1 MEDSLSCE
9 KDPRSNPV
17 VSPSLSSQGAAE
29 WFGGGTTPF
38 EELLSLLPLQTRHVE
53 RSEQED
59 SKGIA
64 PPPAGR
70 RTLNL
75 PADPLCVRERPVGAR
90 SLPELCLFFFFSSS
104 LKLAPFRGSL
114 CFATGAPSCLLVCM
128 RKTESELLQ
137 ARRFSGRTDLSQ
149 HFASL
154 TELLYREK
162 RVIFVLLLSVPFFFF
177 FFWGAMFSD
186 RLESSWFCV
195 RVCVCVRVCLSEC
208 VGVCIYIS
216 VRGCVARSWWQEAP
230 FFSNK
235 ETWRQPK
242 IFFC

>member
-1 MEDSLSCE
+1 MEDSLSW

-53 RSEQED
+53 RSEQEN

-90 SLPELCLFFFFSSS
+90 SLPELCLFFFFSFS
-104 LKLAPFRGSL
+104 LKLAPFREASVSPPG
-114 CFATGAPSCLLVCM
+114 PLLVCLFVWGK
-128 RKTESELLQ
+128 RSLNFCKRGVFRGGQTWVSTLPHWLNYCTERRELFL
-137 ARRFSGRTDLSQ
+137 FSFSLS
-149 HFASL
+149 L
-154 TELLYREK
+154 
-162 RVIFVLLLSVPFFFF
+162 FFF

>member
-53 RSEQED
+53 RSEQEN

-90 SLPELCLFFFFSSS
+90 SLPELCLFFFFLS
-104 LKLAPFRGSL
+104 LLNWLRSGEASVSPPG
-114 CFATGAPSCLLVCM
+114 PLLVC
-128 RKTESELLQ
+128 L
-137 ARRFSGRTDLSQ
+137 
-149 HFASL
+149 
-154 TELLYREK
+154 
-162 RVIFVLLLSVPFFFF
+162 FV
-177 FFWGAMFSD
+177 
-186 RLESSWFCV
+186 
-195 RVCVCVRVCLSEC
+195 
-208 VGVCIYIS
+208 
-216 VRGCVARSWWQEAP
+216 
-230 FFSNK
+230 
-235 ETWRQPK
+235 
-242 IFFC
+242 

>member
-90 SLPELCLFFFFSSS
+90 SLPELCLFFFFFSSS

-162 RVIFVLLLSVPFFFF
+162 RVIFVLLLSVPFFFWARCF
-177 FFWGAMFSD
+177 QTDWKAADFVCA
-186 RLESSWFCV
+186 
-195 RVCVCVRVCLSEC
+195 RVCVCA
-208 VGVCIYIS
+208 S
-216 VRGCVARSWWQEAP
+216 VFV
-230 FFSNK
+230 
-235 ETWRQPK
+235 
-242 IFFC
+242 

>member
-53 RSEQED
+53 RSEQEN

-90 SLPELCLFFFFSSS
+90 SLPELCLFFFFLS
-104 LKLAPFRGSL
+104 LLNWLRSGKPLFRHRGPFLFACLYEENGVWTFASEAFFGADRPESALCLTDWTTVQREESYFCSPSL
-114 CFATGAPSCLLVCM
+114 C
-128 RKTESELLQ
+128 
-137 ARRFSGRTDLSQ
+137 
-149 HFASL
+149 
-154 TELLYREK
+154 
-162 RVIFVLLLSVPFFFF
+162 PFFY
-177 FFWGAMFSD
+177 FW
-186 RLESSWFCV
+186 V
-195 RVCVCVRVCLSEC
+195 RCFQTDWKAADFVCACVCVCECVCLSAWVC
-208 VGVCIYIS
+208 VYI
-216 VRGCVARSWWQEAP
+216 
-230 FFSNK
+230 
-235 ETWRQPK
+235 
-242 IFFC
+242 

>member
-1 MEDSLSCE
+1 MEDSLSW

-53 RSEQED
+53 RSEQEN

-137 ARRFSGRTDLSQ
+137 ARRFFGADRPESALCLTDWTTVQREESY
-149 HFASL
+149 FCSPSL
-154 TELLYREK
+154 C
-162 RVIFVLLLSVPFFFF
+162 PFFFL
-177 FFWGAMFSD
+177 GAMFSD

>member
-1 MEDSLSCE
+1 MEDSLSW

-53 RSEQED
+53 RSEQEN

-90 SLPELCLFFFFSSS
+90 SLPELCLFFFFLS
-104 LKLAPFRGSL
+104 LLNWLRSGKPLFRHRGPFLFACLYEENGVWTFASEAFFRGGQTWVSTLPHWLNYCTERRELFLFSFSL
-114 CFATGAPSCLLVCM
+114 
-128 RKTESELLQ
+128 
-137 ARRFSGRTDLSQ
+137 
-149 HFASL
+149 SL
-154 TELLYREK
+154 
-162 RVIFVLLLSVPFFFF
+162 FFFGRDVF
-177 FFWGAMFSD
+177 RQTGKQ
-186 RLESSWFCV
+186 LILCT
-195 RVCVCVRVCLSEC
+195 RVCVCASVFVW
-208 VGVCIYIS
+208 
-216 VRGCVARSWWQEAP
+216 VRGCVYIYKCTRVCCPLVVTGST
-230 FFSNK
+230 FF
-235 ETWRQPK
+235 
-242 IFFC
+242 F

>member
-1 MEDSLSCE
+1 MEDSLSWE

-53 RSEQED
+53 RSEQEN

-104 LKLAPFRGSL
+104 LKLAPLREASVSPPG
-114 CFATGAPSCLLVCM
+114 PLLVC
-128 RKTESELLQ
+128 L
-137 ARRFSGRTDLSQ
+137 
-149 HFASL
+149 
-154 TELLYREK
+154 
-162 RVIFVLLLSVPFFFF
+162 FV
-177 FFWGAMFSD
+177 
-186 RLESSWFCV
+186 
-195 RVCVCVRVCLSEC
+195 
-208 VGVCIYIS
+208 
-216 VRGCVARSWWQEAP
+216 
-230 FFSNK
+230 
-235 ETWRQPK
+235 
-242 IFFC
+242 

>member
-90 SLPELCLFFFFSSS
+90 SLPELCLFFFFFSSS
-104 LKLAPFRGSL
+104 LKLAPFREASVSPPG
-114 CFATGAPSCLLVCM
+114 PLLVCLFVWGK
-128 RKTESELLQ
+128 RSLNFCKRGVFRGGQTWVSTLPHWLNYCTERRELFL
-137 ARRFSGRTDLSQ
+137 FSFSLS
-149 HFASL
+149 L
-154 TELLYREK
+154 
-162 RVIFVLLLSVPFFFF
+162 FFFGCDVF
-177 FFWGAMFSD
+177 RQTGKQLILCA
-186 RLESSWFCV
+186 
-195 RVCVCVRVCLSEC
+195 RVCVCASVFVW
-208 VGVCIYIS
+208 
-216 VRGCVARSWWQEAP
+216 VRGCVYIYKCTRVCCPLVVTGST
-230 FFSNK
+230 FF
-235 ETWRQPK
+235 
-242 IFFC
+242 F

>member
-53 RSEQED
+53 RSEQEN

-90 SLPELCLFFFFSSS
+90 SLPELCLFFFFFSSS
-104 LKLAPFRGSL
+104 LKLAPLREASVSPPG
-114 CFATGAPSCLLVCM
+114 PLLVCLFVWGK
-128 RKTESELLQ
+128 RSLNFCK
-137 ARRFSGRTDLSQ
+137 RGVFSGRTDLSQ

-162 RVIFVLLLSVPFFFF
+162 RVIFVLLLSVPFFFWARCF
-177 FFWGAMFSD
+177 QTDWKAADFVCA
-186 RLESSWFCV
+186 C
-195 RVCVCVRVCLSEC
+195 VCVCECVCLSAWVC
-208 VGVCIYIS
+208 VYI
-216 VRGCVARSWWQEAP
+216 
-230 FFSNK
+230 
-235 ETWRQPK
+235 
-242 IFFC
+242 

>member
-1 MEDSLSCE
+1 MEDSLSWE

-53 RSEQED
+53 RSEQEN

-90 SLPELCLFFFFSSS
+90 SLPELCLFFFFFSSS
-104 LKLAPFRGSL
+104 LKLAPFREASVSPPG
-114 CFATGAPSCLLVCM
+114 PLLVCLFVWGK
-128 RKTESELLQ
+128 RSLNFCKRGVFRGGQTWVSTLPHWLNYCTERRELFL
-137 ARRFSGRTDLSQ
+137 FSFSLS
-149 HFASL
+149 L
-154 TELLYREK
+154 
-162 RVIFVLLLSVPFFFF
+162 FFFGRDVF
-177 FFWGAMFSD
+177 RQTGKQLILCA
-186 RLESSWFCV
+186 

>member
-1 MEDSLSCE
+1 MEDSLSW

-90 SLPELCLFFFFSSS
+90 SLPELCLFFFFLS
-104 LKLAPFRGSL
+104 LLNWLRWGKPLFRHRGPFLFACLYEENGVWTFASEAFFGADRPESALCLTDWTTVQREESYFCSPSL
-114 CFATGAPSCLLVCM
+114 C
-128 RKTESELLQ
+128 
-137 ARRFSGRTDLSQ
+137 
-149 HFASL
+149 
-154 TELLYREK
+154 
-162 RVIFVLLLSVPFFFF
+162 PFFFGCDVF
-177 FFWGAMFSD
+177 RQTGKQLILCA
-186 RLESSWFCV
+186 
-195 RVCVCVRVCLSEC
+195 RVCVCASVFVW
-208 VGVCIYIS
+208 
-216 VRGCVARSWWQEAP
+216 VRGCVYIYKCTRVCCPLVVTGST
-230 FFSNK
+230 FF
-235 ETWRQPK
+235 
-242 IFFC
+242 F

>member
-1 MEDSLSCE
+1 MEDSLSWE

-53 RSEQED
+53 RSEQEN

-90 SLPELCLFFFFSSS
+90 SLPELCLFFFFFFLPLLNWLRSGKP
-104 LKLAPFRGSL
+104 LFRHRGPFLFACLYEENGVWTFASEAFFGADRPESALCLTDWTTVQREESYFCSPSL
-114 CFATGAPSCLLVCM
+114 C
-128 RKTESELLQ
+128 
-137 ARRFSGRTDLSQ
+137 
-149 HFASL
+149 
-154 TELLYREK
+154 
-162 RVIFVLLLSVPFFFF
+162 PFFFL
-177 FFWGAMFSD
+177 GAMFSD

-208 VGVCIYIS
+208 LGVCIYIS

>member
-53 RSEQED
+53 RSEQEN

-90 SLPELCLFFFFSSS
+90 SLPELCLFFFFRS
-104 LKLAPFRGSL
+104 LLNWLRSGEASVSPPG
-114 CFATGAPSCLLVCM
+114 PLLVCLFVWGK
-128 RKTESELLQ
+128 RSLNFCK
-137 ARRFSGRTDLSQ
+137 RGVFSGRTDLSQ

-162 RVIFVLLLSVPFFFF
+162 RVIFVLLLSVPFFFWARCF
-177 FFWGAMFSD
+177 QTDWKAADFVCA
-186 RLESSWFCV
+186 C
-195 RVCVCVRVCLSEC
+195 VCVCECVCLSAWVC
-208 VGVCIYIS
+208 VYI
-216 VRGCVARSWWQEAP
+216 
-230 FFSNK
+230 
-235 ETWRQPK
+235 
-242 IFFC
+242 

>member
-1 MEDSLSCE
+1 MEDSLSW

-53 RSEQED
+53 RSEQEN

-64 PPPAGR
+64 LPPAGR

-90 SLPELCLFFFFSSS
+90 SLPELCLFFFFFLPLLNWLRSGEASVS
-104 LKLAPFRGSL
+104 PPG
-114 CFATGAPSCLLVCM
+114 PLLVCLFVWGK
-128 RKTESELLQ
+128 RSLNFCK
-137 ARRFSGRTDLSQ
+137 RGVFSGRTDLSQ

-177 FFWGAMFSD
+177 FLGCDVFRQTGKQLILCA
-186 RLESSWFCV
+186 
-195 RVCVCVRVCLSEC
+195 RVCVCASVFVW
-208 VGVCIYIS
+208 
-216 VRGCVARSWWQEAP
+216 VRGCVYIYKCTRVCCPLVVTGST
-230 FFSNK
+230 FF
-235 ETWRQPK
+235 
-242 IFFC
+242 F

>member
-1 MEDSLSCE
+1 MEDSLSW

-53 RSEQED
+53 RSEQEN

-90 SLPELCLFFFFSSS
+90 SLPELCLFFFFRS
-104 LKLAPFRGSL
+104 LLNWLRSGEASVSPPG
-114 CFATGAPSCLLVCM
+114 PLLVCLFVWGK
-128 RKTESELLQ
+128 RSLNFCK
-137 ARRFSGRTDLSQ
+137 RGVFSGRTDLSQ

-162 RVIFVLLLSVPFFFF
+162 RVIFVLLLSVPFFFWARCF
-177 FFWGAMFSD
+177 QTDWKAADFVCA
-186 RLESSWFCV
+186 C
-195 RVCVCVRVCLSEC
+195 VCVCECVCLSAWVC
-208 VGVCIYIS
+208 VYI
-216 VRGCVARSWWQEAP
+216 
-230 FFSNK
+230 
-235 ETWRQPK
+235 
-242 IFFC
+242 